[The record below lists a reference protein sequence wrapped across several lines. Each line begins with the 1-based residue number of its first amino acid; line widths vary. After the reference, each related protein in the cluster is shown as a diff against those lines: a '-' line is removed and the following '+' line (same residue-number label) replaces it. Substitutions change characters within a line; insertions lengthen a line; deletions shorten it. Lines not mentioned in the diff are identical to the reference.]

1 MLICIV
7 AIYLRIKSSESIGKG
22 AKIYTQSDEVVEHN
36 DILATSSLPEA
47 KHLPTMFSRTV

>member
-1 MLICIV
+1 MV